1 MLHFIFG
8 FTYFGVALTSSSSQT
23 LRTALLTLLCLFQC
37 MKALQM
43 FSVFKSSRVLLR
55 IVIEM
60 IKDMAA
66 FMLFMLATTLTVSLI
81 FTAAIPD
88 DSLTNATYSDYL
100 FHVYLLDFGDF
111 SLDDYSAIDTAIFI
125 LSAVIVGN

>member
-1 MLHFIFG
+1 
-8 FTYFGVALTSSSSQT
+8 
-23 LRTALLTLLCLFQC
+23 